1 MENKTVKNFIMIG
14 GFMMALSVALGAFGA
29 HALKESLDPYMMEVY
44 HTAVQYQV
52 YHALGMFVVAFLAYL
67 NPKNT
72 QVALAGYIMIGST
85 VIFSGSLYMLTTLGI
100 KWMGAV
106 TPIGGTGFIVSWVFL
121 ALSINNK
128 EA

>member
-1 MENKTVKNFIMIG
+1 MENQTVKTFVMIG

-29 HALKESLDPYMMEVY
+29 HALKASLEPRMFEIYN
-44 HTAVQYQV
+44 TAVQYQV
-52 YHALGMFVVAFLAYL
+52 YHALGMFAVAFLAYL
-67 NPKNT
+67 NPSNS
-72 QVALAGYIMIGST
+72 QVKLSGYIMLGST
-85 VIFSGSLYMLTTLGI
+85 VIFSGSLYMLSVLGI

-106 TPIGGTGFIVSWVFL
+106 TPIGGTGFIISWVFL